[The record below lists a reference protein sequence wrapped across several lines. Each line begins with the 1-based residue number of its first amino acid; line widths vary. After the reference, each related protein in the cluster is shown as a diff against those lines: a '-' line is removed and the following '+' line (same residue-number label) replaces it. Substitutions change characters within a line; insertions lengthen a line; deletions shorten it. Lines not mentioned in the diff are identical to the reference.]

1 MSNGSDQKFV
11 RACAKFILGE
21 SSGIKLRGSSE
32 RITATREVLRASRD
46 LFEALQGGLTLS
58 VVKPLI
64 ERKRIAAEKFRRA
77 IGLAWRL

>member
-1 MSNGSDQKFV
+1 MSNRNDQGFV

-21 SSGIKLRGSSE
+21 ASGVKFHGSSE
-32 RITATREVLRASRD
+32 RIAATREVLSASRD

-64 ERKRIAAEKFRRA
+64 ERKRIAAEKFKRVT
-77 IGLAWRL
+77 GLVWRL